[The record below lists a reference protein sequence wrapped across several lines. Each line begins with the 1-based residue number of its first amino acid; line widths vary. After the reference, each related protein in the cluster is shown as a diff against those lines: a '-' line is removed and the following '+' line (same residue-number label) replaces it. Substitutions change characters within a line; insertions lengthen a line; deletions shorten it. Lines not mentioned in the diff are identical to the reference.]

1 MSDELVLSEAQP
13 TSQQLTVDQECAE
26 AAKSLFEFINFQT
39 AKYGN
44 RIAFTVNIAFVPAA
58 KPEAVT
64 NGE

>member
-1 MSDELVLSEAQP
+1 MSEEILVEQPQNQLSVE
-13 TSQQLTVDQECAE
+13 QECAE

-58 KPEAVT
+58 TKPEQQEQT
-64 NGE
+64 GE